1 MGTLYNS
8 VMKILVC
15 STSDTSIKYFLEKHF
30 QYFMIN
36 KGHSVHFWPDVSEKI
51 FDICI
56 FTDFNGNI
64 ENLKSIYPSAKYVL
78 LDPKMNNRKQVLNV
92 RLSDLVVVSSIEQY
106 EFASQFNKNVKI
118 HHWYRY
124 LETSHP
130 ELSKTNSTRDVI
142 EILYHGNKVH
152 LESIGNTLKPALE
165 KLNRIHNIEFT
176 VIYNINK
183 LGKWKKSVPKNVKIN
198 HVQWSEDNY
207 LNIFKNSDIGVIPNF
222 IPESRLQIS
231 FYLNKLYLMIRFL
244 RTMNINKNDYK
255 LRFKHNS
262 NPGRLYEFAITQ
274 TPVVAEATL
283 SLAQE
288 VEHGTSGYLVLSES
302 GWYSALNALIMNQ
315 QLRRDFGQKLFTRF
329 EERHDIHNSL
339 QIFESNLQK
348 LVVRDL

>member
-1 MGTLYNS
+1 
-8 VMKILVC
+8 MKILVC
-15 STSDTSIKYFLEKHF
+15 ATADTSIKYFLEKHF
-30 QYFMIN
+30 QYFMMD
-36 KGHSVHFWPDVSEKI
+36 KGHNVYFWPNVNEEV

-56 FTDFNGNI
+56 FTDFNGDI
-64 ENLKSIYPSAKYVL
+64 KNLKTIYPGAKYVL
-78 LDPKMNNRKQVLNV
+78 VDPKMNNKKQIKNAK
-92 RLSDLVVVSSIEQY
+92 LSDLVVVSSIEQF
-106 EFASQFNKNVKI
+106 EFANQFNKNVKI

-124 LETSHP
+124 IENRSV
-130 ELSKTNSTRDVI
+130 EFSKINDNKNDVI
-142 EILYHGNKVH
+142 EILYHGNKIH
-152 LESIGNTLKPALE
+152 LEAIGNTLKPALE
-165 KLNRIHNIEFT
+165 RLNRIHNIEFT
-176 VIYNINK
+176 VVYNIKN
-183 LGKWKKSVPKNVKIN
+183 LGKWTKSVPKNVKIN

-207 LNIFKNSDIGVIPNF
+207 LNVISKSDIGVIPNF

-231 FYLNKLYLMIRFL
+231 YYLSKLYLMLRFL

-288 VEHGTSGYLVLSES
+288 IEHGTSGYLVISES
-302 GWYSALNALIMNQ
+302 GWYSALNELILNQ

-329 EERHDIHNSL
+329 GERHDIHNSL
-339 QIFESNLQK
+339 QIFESNLQE